1 MLPSGAYVENTD
13 DLISNFLNEET
24 KENTQTFGL
33 NLTRNIIGG
42 KIDGLAALQQ
52 RIYLMLNIEA
62 DQYII
67 YPWTYGITT
76 IDLFGKPIHYVAA
89 VIPDRI
95 KETLLSDDEITDV
108 SDFEFDVDGR
118 KLTVRFVV
126 KTIYGDLT
134 QETVVTY

>member
-13 DLISNFLNEET
+13 DLITDFISDNS
-24 KENTQTFGL
+24 KQNTQTFGL

-42 KIDGLAALQQ
+42 KIDGLASLQQ
-52 RIYLMLNIEA
+52 RIYLRLNIEA

-76 IDLFGKPIHYVAA
+76 VDLIGKPVHYVAA

-108 SDFEFDVDGR
+108 SDFEFEAHGH
-118 KLTVRFVV
+118 KLTVKFVV
-126 KTIYGDLT
+126 KTIYGNLT